1 MGQLVIHQVAE
12 LLITQHTIPGFM
24 PLTRKGVEGQSFKWA
39 IHDNIE
45 STFFT
50 QDMIQRAFD
59 IISNTPH
66 IERHGIRGVDG
77 V

>member
-1 MGQLVIHQVAE
+1 
-12 LLITQHTIPGFM
+12 M
-24 PLTRKGVEGQSFKWA
+24 PLTRKGVEWQSFKWA
-39 IHDNIE
+39 MHDNIE
-45 STFFT
+45 STFFA